1 MNTALLY
8 HLLDVDPADGPAELL
23 HRARGSRH
31 LPHLVLSALA
41 REDVRMGEP
50 ARAELRRARAR
61 ADRYA
66 GLALD
71 LARSTGVR
79 AIHGLPLAGYYPA
92 DLLRPQAG
100 LDLVAPGEA
109 ALWQAVVRLVTDHP
123 VETIDVT
130 LLGDR
135 PHHTAVTVRWP
146 AEDPLLDPWY
156 RVRLATAALPG
167 DCATVPVRP
176 YLVADDHVECLIA
189 LAEAQLRRGGTG
201 AASGPPDPLTLL
213 DLSCLTDQPFE
224 PAETAAVLAAYR
236 LAPEAAA
243 LLDLAAPLL
252 PLGTLAAVRTALTPE
267 LAPER
272 RRRAEAAA
280 TPRLP
285 VRHGTLLR
293 RTVIRHTWDEA
304 RLLGADGSHEGGALL
319 LTPVADY
326 LLGTP
331 DASPTLADRST
342 ALDALHHWDTH
353 C

>member
-285 VRHGTLLR
+285 VRQGTLLR

-304 RLLGADGSHEGGALL
+304 RLLGAGGSHEGALL

-326 LLGTP
+326 LLGAP

>member
-8 HLLDVDPADGPAELL
+8 NLLGVDPADGPAELL
-23 HRARGSRH
+23 QRARSGRH

-61 ADRYA
+61 ADHYTR
-66 GLALD
+66 LAHD

-92 DLLRPQAG
+92 GLLRPQAS

-109 ALWQAVVRLVTDHP
+109 ALWQAVVRLVTEHP

-156 RVRLATAALPG
+156 RVHLTTAALPG
-167 DCATVPVRP
+167 DGATVPVRP
-176 YLVADDHVECLIA
+176 FLVADDHVECLIA
-189 LAEAQLRRGGTG
+189 LAESQLHRPDAPGL
-201 AASGPPDPLTLL
+201 DPLTLL
-213 DLSCLTDQPFE
+213 DLSCLTHQPFE
-224 PAETAAVLAAYR
+224 PTETAAVLAAYR

-243 LLDLAAPLL
+243 LLDLAAPRL
-252 PLGTLAAVRTALTPE
+252 PLGALAAVRAALAPE
-267 LAPER
+267 LAPEHR
-272 RRRAEAAA
+272 RRTETTA
-280 TPRLP
+280 PRLP
-285 VRHGTLLR
+285 TRHGTLLR

-304 RLLGADGSHEGGALL
+304 RLLPAGDRTSLL

-326 LLGTP
+326 LLAPAAVTP
-331 DASPTLADRST
+331 GDRAAALAV
-342 ALDALHHWDTH
+342 LQVWDGQS
-353 C
+353 